1 MKSIA
6 RIFFVLV
13 AFALFATTPL
23 YARAQS
29 GKAVVVNRRDA
40 DITILPNGDV
50 QFVETWVVDFQ
61 RGGFTFAFREI
72 PINRLRDIVAIRV
85 TENGEERRIDVER
98 DDKKIKITWYFPE
111 TNRGANF
118 FSDVHTFTLRYTVQ
132 GAMRIYPHGD
142 QFWWKFAAKGRGY
155 PIQSAHVTI
164 HLPATFSIDQLKTTT
179 YVNGD
184 ETGGGRVVDGQ
195 TVEFFGGPFPADT
208 EWEIRAQFPHVI
220 QAAPEEWQVWDDR
233 VEQIAAQNN
242 FYATVLGIIIL
253 FGGPLLLLVLWYLFG
268 RDKPTTFR
276 AEFLNAPPDETPPG
290 VVGTLLDE
298 RADLQDIVATVADL
312 AQRGYLQIRERD
324 GFGTPEYERTEKSDA
339 DLAPFEKA
347 TMDALLRGNAMRRL
361 EDVRGSF
368 YEHLKDLEHA
378 LYDEVVTRGFFPRS
392 PLATRDLYLKIAK
405 WGALVTPVLGF
416 CGYCAAFIFAPLA
429 FFPLFA
435 LELFFIGLLGLSR
448 VMPQRTEKGALAFA
462 KWNAFKRY
470 LANIEKYTNVSEAQE
485 QFDTYLPYAIAF
497 GLKKSWIEKFKQTT
511 TPAPK
516 WYIPYTPTSAE
527 DWTWRNVDDARRTDK
542 APTRNTDSI
551 FRPGALSSTPSAP
564 IFSDASDG
572 KSKRAPSL
580 NELADSSFLALNS
593 VSSNMF
599 DFLNSSAQAFT
610 TKPPTRSTTDE
621 VVEGVGSFLNWV
633 GSSSRT
639 SSSSESSW
647 SSSSSSSSS
656 SWSGGSSSGGGGS
669 GGGSSGFG

>member
-1 MKSIA
+1 MKYIA

-13 AFALFATTPL
+13 AFAILATTPF

-29 GKAVVVNRRDA
+29 GKTVVVKQRDA
-40 DITILPNGDV
+40 DITILPNGDT

-61 RGGFTFAFREI
+61 RGNFTFAFREF
-72 PINRLRDIVAIRV
+72 PINKVRDIVDMRV
-85 TENGEERRIDVER
+85 TENDEERRVSVDR
-98 DDKKIKITWYFPE
+98 ADNKIKITWYFPE
-111 TNRGANF
+111 TNRGTNF
-118 FSDVHTFTLRYTVQ
+118 FSEVHTFTLRYTVQ
-132 GAMRIYPHGD
+132 GAMRIYPNGD
-142 QFWWKFAAKGRGY
+142 QLWWKFVEKERGY
-155 PIQSAHVTI
+155 PIQAAHITL
-164 HLPATFSIDQLKTTT
+164 HLPATFSAEQLKTTT
-179 YVNGD
+179 YVNGG

-195 TVEFFGGPFPADT
+195 TVEFFGGPFPAQT

-220 QAAPEEWQVWDDR
+220 NAQPEEWQTWDDR
-233 VEQIAAQNN
+233 VEQIATQNN
-242 FYATVLGIIIL
+242 FYSILLGVIIL

-312 AQRGYLQIRERD
+312 AQRGYLRIRERD

-368 YEHLKDLEHA
+368 YQHLKDLEHA
-378 LYDEVVTRGFFPRS
+378 LYQEVVTRGFFPRS
-392 PLATRDLYLKIAK
+392 PLATRDAYFAAAK
-405 WGALVTPVLGF
+405 WGALLTPVLGF
-416 CGYCAAFIFAPLA
+416 CGYCVAFIFAPLA

-448 VMPQRTEKGALAFA
+448 VMPQRTEKGALAFL

-470 LANIEKYTNVSEAQE
+470 LASIEKYTNVSKAQE
-485 QFDTYLPYAIAF
+485 QFDKYLPYAIAF
-497 GLKKSWIEKFKQTT
+497 GLESSWIEKFKQTT

-516 WYIPYTPTSAE
+516 WYVPYTPTPS
-527 DWTWRNVDDARRTDK
+527 DWTWRNVDDVRRTDETT
-542 APTRNTDSI
+542 TRSPDSI
-551 FRPGALSSTPSAP
+551 FRPGTLASNPTAP
-564 IFSDASDG
+564 IFSDAIPDG
-572 KSKRAPSL
+572 KSKPAPSL

-593 VSSNMF
+593 VSNNMF
-599 DFLNSSAQAFT
+599 DFLNSSAEAFT
-610 TKPPTRSTTDE
+610 TKPPTRSTAQE
-621 VVEGVGSFLNWV
+621 VAEGVGGFLNWV
-633 GSSSRT
+633 GSSSG
-639 SSSSESSW
+639 SSSSSSDSSW
-647 SSSSSSSSS
+647 SSSSSSSS
-656 SWSGGSSSGGGGS
+656 SWSGGSSSGGGGG